1 MSTATEQ
8 RPPQATIAAWMVIIG
23 SVVVVFT
30 VWEQIGT
37 LRSIDSRAAIESFLA
52 DPPGS
57 TLGLDVESVISL
69 LRVASMVAAGCAVAT
84 GILGWHVL
92 QRNRQARIA
101 LTVFAVPLFVS
112 GLFVGGFVSSV
123 VAASAALL
131 WMPPSREWFKYGRW
145 TPPSPASRESKPE
158 SASQSEPGS
167 ESAQPDSDPW
177 TAPPTQQTGTTPGG
191 IEPTQPP
198 PAASPYASTPTQTG
212 ATQTKTQTAP
222 FGAPAHP
229 YAAPEQQHAPYAMPD
244 GPVTTPPA
252 PRGVITAFV
261 LTALFSAL
269 AILMSAIG
277 VVAMLVSPDLIMDE
291 LVRQQPELAD
301 QGVTT
306 AMLTAVTVVMGLV
319 CIVWS
324 LAALVMGV
332 FVLRRREWARRGLML
347 CAGAAAGACL
357 VSALGSPVVLV
368 PAVAAIISVVL
379 LRRPDVRAWFALP

>member
-1 MSTATEQ
+1 M
-8 RPPQATIAAWMVIIG
+8 
-23 SVVVVFT
+23 
-30 VWEQIGT
+30 
-37 LRSIDSRAAIESFLA
+37 
-52 DPPGS
+52 
-57 TLGLDVESVISL
+57 
-69 LRVASMVAAGCAVAT
+69 
-84 GILGWHVL
+84 
-92 QRNRQARIA
+92 
-101 LTVFAVPLFVS
+101 
-112 GLFVGGFVSSV
+112 
-123 VAASAALL
+123 
-131 WMPPSREWFKYGRW
+131 
-145 TPPSPASRESKPE
+145 
-158 SASQSEPGS
+158 
-167 ESAQPDSDPW
+167 
-177 TAPPTQQTGTTPGG
+177 
-191 IEPTQPP
+191 
-198 PAASPYASTPTQTG
+198 
-212 ATQTKTQTAP
+212 
-222 FGAPAHP
+222 
-229 YAAPEQQHAPYAMPD
+229 
-244 GPVTTPPA
+244 
-252 PRGVITAFV
+252 ITAFV